1 MVISTLF
8 SLLTPLVFIAG
19 IGVVKIL
26 YGFVDMRQR
35 NNVLQF
41 FFGIPI
47 AGGALGLHFLLRQL
61 AHHNTMHVCIIET
74 IIVAG
79 MWYLFQR
86 S

>member
-1 MVISTLF
+1 MI
-8 SLLTPLVFIAG
+8 I
-19 IGVVKIL
+19 IL
-26 YGFVDMRQR
+26 YGFVDMKQE

-47 AGGALGLHFLLRQL
+47 AGGAFGLHFLIRRL
-61 AHHNTMHVCIIET
+61 AHNNTLHVWLIEA